1 MDKPV
6 LIAAR
11 QFAEPLSKAPALFG
25 ELRLYD
31 ANDPAGVL
39 QGAHLWAGTIM
50 DPVPSDLIAR
60 FPDSLG
66 LIVNFGVGID
76 NIDLEAAAARGIQV
90 SNTPVVTED
99 TADLAMALL
108 LATCR
113 RLSSSE
119 RLLREG
125 NWAGGA
131 GQLGQRVHGKTL
143 GIVGFGAI
151 GQAVARRAR
160 GFGLKVIYHGPHP
173 KPEEAIATAA
183 EYRQSLAAL
192 LGEADIVS
200 LHCALTAATRH
211 LLNADTLAQLKP
223 GAVVINTGRGLLIH
237 EAALVDALTSG
248 HLGGAGLDVFE
259 FEPRVTDA
267 LMAFDNVT
275 LLPHI
280 GSATR
285 ECRAD
290 MAGRFIGNIQ
300 AFLTTGKP
308 MDPCW

>member
-1 MDKPV
+1 MNKPIV
-6 LIAAR
+6 VTAR
-11 QFAEPLSKAPALFG
+11 QFPEPLEQALASFG
-25 ELRLYD
+25 EVRVFD
-31 ANDPAGVL
+31 ADNPAASL
-39 QGAHLWAGTIM
+39 EGARIWAGTAM
-50 DPVPSDLIAR
+50 DPVPGDLLER

-66 LIVNFGVGID
+66 LVANFGVGVD
-76 NIDLEAAAARGIQV
+76 NIDLEAAAARGVQV

-119 RLLREG
+119 RLLREN
-125 NWAGGA
+125 NWAAGA

-143 GIVGFGAI
+143 GIIGFGAI

-160 GFGLKVIYHGPHP
+160 GFGMTVLYHGPNP
-173 KPEEAIATAA
+173 KPEAEKETGAHYRAT
-183 EYRQSLAAL
+183 LAAL

-200 LHCALTAATRH
+200 LNCALTAETRH
-211 LLNADTLAQLKP
+211 LLNAGTLAQMKRD
-223 GAVVINTGRGLLIH
+223 AIVINTGRGPLIH
-237 EAALVDALTSG
+237 EAALVEALAG
-248 HLGGAGLDVFE
+248 GQLGGAGLDVFE
-259 FEPRVTDA
+259 FEPKVTAA
-267 LMAFDNVT
+267 LTEFDNVT

-290 MAGRFIGNIQ
+290 MAARLIGNVQ

-308 MDPCW
+308 LDPCW